1 MLVSAGSL
9 LALMLLAWLLS
20 LALHDVS
27 IVDVVWGL
35 GFVVVAWIG
44 VALGSDCFRRLL
56 VAALVSLWGL
66 RLAGYIGRRKLRDRR
81 EDPRYAAW
89 RERHGA
95 SFPLVSLMNVF
106 LFQGLLVW
114 VVSLPVQAASQST
127 AGLSWLDIVGV
138 VVWGVGVFFEA
149 VGDTQLARFKGDSAN
164 RGKVM
169 DRGLWRYTRHPNYF
183 GDFCVWWGLYL
194 IALAGGAWWSIVGPL
209 VMTTLLTRVSGKD
222 HLEKTMSKRP
232 GYAEYV
238 QRTSGF
244 FPRPPKT

>member
-56 VAALVSLWGL
+56 VAALVSVWGL
-66 RLAGYIGRRKLRDRR
+66 RLAAYIGRRKLRDRR

-95 SFPLVSLMNVF
+95 SFPLVSLFNVF
-106 LFQGLLVW
+106 LLQGVLVW
-114 VVSLPVQAASQST
+114 VVSLPVQGASQST
-127 AGLSWLDIVGV
+127 SALGVLDILGV
-138 VVWGVGVFFEA
+138 V
-149 VGDTQLARFKGDSAN
+149 
-164 RGKVM
+164 
-169 DRGLWRYTRHPNYF
+169 
-183 GDFCVWWGLYL
+183 
-194 IALAGGAWWSIVGPL
+194 
-209 VMTTLLTRVSGKD
+209 
-222 HLEKTMSKRP
+222 
-232 GYAEYV
+232 
-238 QRTSGF
+238 
-244 FPRPPKT
+244 